1 MVYRGMRTSSSVNSC
16 AYILSD
22 HTHPGLRVFSV
33 QCQQA
38 CLSGADIDFVK
49 GRFELAC
56 MTIIIAFF
64 GTPHPLLGYLN
75 YTLQETICNIFQS

>member
-1 MVYRGMRTSSSVNSC
+1 MRTSSSLNSC

-22 HTHPGLRVFSV
+22 HSHPGLRVFSV

-56 MTIIIAFF
+56 MTIIGHATPTF
-64 GTPHPLLGYLN
+64 GVFK
-75 YTLQETICNIFQS
+75 TIHCKRQSAIYSRAEGGF